1 TRDRVTCR
9 ACHRTC
15 SARLGNDHQARA
27 SLLLAASMERA
38 LRRQRIRFL
47 VKLIGNFL
55 NSGLCASFILISACC
70 ASNAYRAD
78 DFISSLDR
86 QASLKSNDAVYCCE
100 CRGGRISDALRKCAA
115 RGSERGRG
123 ERLPSARFNEVRV
136 PAIVAQ
142 SNLYPAGSIH
152 YCYRYVIVV
161 FPAFSYRSC
170 CNLLGQAQRDLLFS
184 EHLLCNGR
192 VRRRG

>member
-1 TRDRVTCR
+1 TRGRGTCR

-55 NSGLCASFILISACC
+55 NSGLCASFVLISAWC

-78 DFISSLDR
+78 NFVPRLDR
-86 QASLKSNDAVYCCE
+86 QASLKSNDTIYCCE
-100 CRGGRISDALRKCAA
+100 WSGCRIFDALRKRAA
-115 RGSERGRG
+115 RGSERRRS
-123 ERLPSARFNEVRV
+123 ERLPLARLNEVRV

-142 SNLYPAGSIH
+142 NNLYPAGSIH
-152 YCYRYVIVV
+152 YRYRNMIAV
-161 FPAFSYRSC
+161 FPALSYRSC
-170 CNLLGQAQRDLLFS
+170 RNLLGQA
-184 EHLLCNGR
+184 
-192 VRRRG
+192 